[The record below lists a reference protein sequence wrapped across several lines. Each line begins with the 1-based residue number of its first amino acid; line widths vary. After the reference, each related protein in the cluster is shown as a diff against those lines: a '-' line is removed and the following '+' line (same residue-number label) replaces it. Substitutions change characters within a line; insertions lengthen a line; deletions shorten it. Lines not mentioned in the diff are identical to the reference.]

1 MFVYKDKTPYCI
13 YTSKQTFEKHVHLLH
28 LSNFKNSHY
37 VLIKD
42 FESFSVLLPEEG
54 VYINFQKFQ
63 RFTKEPFIIY
73 GDFECILIFLTD
85 NIGFGPKTKKY
96 QDHTVCSNH

>member
-42 FESFSVLLPEEG
+42 FESFMAKKT
-54 VYINFQKFQ
+54 NHHDK
-63 RFTKEPFIIY
+63 KH
-73 GDFECILIFLTD
+73 
-85 NIGFGPKTKKY
+85 KTKKY
-96 QDHTVCSNH
+96 CLKHKRIIMWHEKII